1 LRRSDKGCA
10 HEDPTEAALPDPQR
24 LIGRVAIVTGAA
36 RGIGAATARRL
47 AAEGAKVLLADRL
60 PEVSSIAAEIGAQAI
75 ALDVSARDAGER
87 MSRAALHAFGRID
100 ILVNNAGIGGSKA
113 LADSDDD
120 LIDRFIDTNLKA
132 VLRVTRDVAP
142 HLTRPGGRIISLS
155 STLALAGY
163 PGTTAYAVAKAGV
176 AQFTR
181 QLAAELGPEGI
192 LVNAIAPGVIETPMT
207 ERHLTKPYYVKAI
220 VEPAPLRRAGRPE
233 EIASVAAFLASE
245 DASFV
250 AGQVIVVDGGWPT
263 ARNPPREPGEEVMG

>member
-1 LRRSDKGCA
+1 M
-10 HEDPTEAALPDPQR
+10 EVALPDPQR
-24 LIGRVAIVTGAA
+24 LTGRVAIITGAA

-47 AAEGAKVLLADRL
+47 AAEGARLLLADRL
-60 PEVSSIAAEIGAQAI
+60 PEVFAAATAIGAQAI
-75 ALDVSARDAGER
+75 ELDIAAKDAGQR
-87 MSRAALHAFGRID
+87 LSRAALDAFGRID
-100 ILVNNAGIGGSKA
+100 ILVNNAGIGGSKS

-120 LIDRFIDTNLKA
+120 LIDRFIDVNLKG
-132 VLRVTRDVAP
+132 VLRITRDVAP
-142 HLTRPGGRIISLS
+142 YLARPGGRIINIS

-192 LVNAIAPGVIETPMT
+192 LVNAIAPGVIETAMT
-207 ERHLTKPYYVKAI
+207 EKHLTKPYYVKAI
-220 VEPAPLRRAGRPE
+220 VEPTPLRRPGRPE

-250 AGQVIVVDGGWPT
+250 TGQVIVVDGGWLA

>member
-1 LRRSDKGCA
+1 M
-10 HEDPTEAALPDPQR
+10 PDPNR
-24 LIGRVAIVTGAA
+24 FAGRVAIVTGAA

-47 AAEGAKVLLADRL
+47 SVEGARLLLVDRL
-60 PEVSSIAAEIGAQAI
+60 PEVATVAAELSAEA
-75 ALDVSARDAGER
+75 AELDLAARDAGTKLAEIAR
-87 MSRAALHAFGRID
+87 QRFGAVD

-113 LADSDDD
+113 LAESDDD
-120 LIDRFIDTNLKA
+120 LLDRFIDTNLKA
-132 VLRVTRDVAP
+132 VLRITRDVLPAMS
-142 HLTRPGGRIISLS
+142 RPGARIINIS

-207 ERHLTKPYYVKAI
+207 ERHLTRPYYVKAI
-220 VEPAPLRRAGRPE
+220 VEPTPLRRAGRPE
-233 EIASVAAFLASE
+233 EVAGVIAFLASE

-250 AGQVIVVDGGWPT
+250 TGQVIAVDGGWIS
-263 ARNPPREPGEEVMG
+263 ARHPPRAPGEETMG

>member
-1 LRRSDKGCA
+1 MEG
-10 HEDPTEAALPDPQR
+10 ALPEARR
-24 LIGRVAIVTGAA
+24 LDGLVAIVTGAA
-36 RGIGAATARRL
+36 RGIGAATAQRF
-47 AAEGAKVLLADRL
+47 AAEGARVLLADRL
-60 PEVSSIAAEIGAQAI
+60 PEVSATADAIGATGI
-75 ALDVSARDAGER
+75 CLDITDPTAGRDLA
-87 MSRAALHAFGRID
+87 RAALDAHGRID
-100 ILVNNAGIGGSKA
+100 ILVNNAGIGGSKS
-113 LADSDDD
+113 LADSDDA

-142 HLTRPGGRIISLS
+142 HLARPGGRIVNIS

-207 ERHLTKPYYVKAI
+207 EKHLTKPYYIRAI
-220 VEPAPLRRAGRPE
+220 VEPTPLRRAGRPE
-233 EIASVAAFLASE
+233 EIASVAAFLASD

-250 AGQVIVVDGGWPT
+250 TGQVIVVDGGWVV
-263 ARNPPREPGEEVMG
+263 ARNPPREQDEEVMG